1 MSRGDC
7 NADIVKYIV
16 VQPEPP
22 AFSGQTVQGDLLVT
36 GDIINCD
43 TGSTNTIITDKVNP
57 CTSGVTISD
66 IVTFYPNPRVEP
78 VLDDSVQL
86 GTPIRRWR
94 EVNTVSG
101 TSTVWTSTNKVIT
114 PNLDLGLDSQSN
126 SRIIT
131 ADNSIIQDDCLDA
144 GDY

>member
-1 MSRGDC
+1 MSNC
-7 NADIVKYIV
+7 NTDIVKYIV

-22 AFSGQTVQGDLLVT
+22 AFTGDTIQGDLVVT
-36 GDIINCD
+36 GDIINCG
-43 TGSTNTIITDKVNP
+43 TGTTNTVYTDNVDP
-57 CTSGVTISD
+57 CSSGVTISN

-78 VLDDSVQL
+78 VLDDNVQL
-86 GTPIRRWR
+86 GTPTRRFR

-101 TSTVWTSTNKVIT
+101 TSTTWTSTNRVIT

-126 SRIIT
+126 GRIIT
-131 ADNSIIQDDCLDA
+131 ANNSIIQDDCLDA

>member
-1 MSRGDC
+1 MSNNC
-7 NADIVKYIV
+7 KSEIVKYFVI
-16 VQPEPP
+16 QPEPP
-22 AFSGQTVQGDLLVT
+22 QFSGQTINGDLYVT
-36 GDIINCD
+36 GDIINCV
-43 TGSTNTIITDKVNP
+43 TGTTNTIITDKVNP
-57 CTSGVTISD
+57 CSSGVTISD

-78 VLDDSVQL
+78 VIDDNVQL
-86 GTPIRRWR
+86 GTPTRRWR

-101 TSTVWTSTNKVIT
+101 TSTVWTSTNRVIT

-131 ADNSIIQDDCLDA
+131 ANNSIIQDDCLDA